1 MTESATRKLKSLKDL
16 FRAIGKLF
24 AQVRMNHCSTEPAL
38 SHQCGRSEV
47 RLWKV
52 PISHLSPPRP
62 SQGDRFRACGTG
74 LVWSP
79 TPVWTKVAGRQP
91 TDSTPL
97 LCFWLY
103 LYWLLLLGIM
113 GQVKAG
119 SMQPCLLARL
129 FSGGA
134 WEVYQLPQDP
144 GDMRVLLAT
153 SRTRESIILEKL
165 CL

>member
-1 MTESATRKLKSLKDL
+1 MTESATHKLKSLKDL

-24 AQVRMNHCSTEPAL
+24 AQVRMNHCSKDPAL

-52 PISHLSPPRP
+52 PISHPSPPPP
-62 SQGDRFRACGTG
+62 SQGDRFRACSTG
-74 LVWSP
+74 VVSY
-79 TPVWTKVAGRQP
+79 TSVDKGGRRTP
-91 TDSTPL
+91 TDTTPL
-97 LCFWLY
+97 LWFWLY
-103 LYWLLLLGIM
+103 LYWLLLMGIM

-119 SMQPCLLARL
+119 SMQTCLLARL

-134 WEVYQLPQDP
+134 WGVYQLPQDP
-144 GDMRVLLAT
+144 GDRRVLLAT
-153 SRTRESIILEKL
+153 SRARESTILEKL